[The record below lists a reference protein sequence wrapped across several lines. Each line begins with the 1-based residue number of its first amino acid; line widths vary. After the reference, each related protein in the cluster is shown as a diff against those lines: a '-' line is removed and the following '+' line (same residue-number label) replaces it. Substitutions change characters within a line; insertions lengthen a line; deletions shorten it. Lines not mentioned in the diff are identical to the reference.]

1 MREYRMSFDILI
13 QGCIFYISPP
23 SPPHR
28 GGGEVLAWVEKILFS
43 LWDINYFDISSLFS
57 FNSSDGKQK
66 YNHNIT

>member
-23 SPPHR
+23 PPNMW
-28 GGGEVLAWVEKILFS
+28 GGQILSLVEKILFS